1 MKTELKNNVMI
12 ITIDDGK
19 ANVVGHALLD
29 ELFPALDRAETEAKA
44 VLIVGRAGIF
54 SAGFDLK
61 ELQKG
66 PEQSRALVSRGY
78 ELLYRLYGFSL
89 PVVSACT
96 GHGIGLGA
104 FILLASDLRIGM
116 AGDSKISLP
125 ETAISMQL
133 SPLLIEVATSRISK
147 RHIIRAAVQSENY
160 LPDLAVDAGFLDEV
174 VEAADLFNKAF
185 ETAEKL
191 SLLPGEFYAKN
202 KLGVRKASL
211 ELMKQNLSA

>member
-1 MKTELKNNVMI
+1 METELKNDVMI
-12 ITIDDGK
+12 IRIDDGK

-61 ELQKG
+61 ELKKG
-66 PEQSRALVSRGY
+66 ATQSRALVSRGY
-78 ELLYRLYGFSL
+78 ELLYRLYGFPL

-147 RHIIRAAVQSENY
+147 RHITRAAVQSENY

-174 VEAADLFNKAF
+174 VEASELFNRAF
-185 ETAEKL
+185 EAAEKL
-191 SLLPGEFYAKN
+191 SLLPSEFYAKN

-211 ELMKQNLSA
+211 EFMKQNLSA